1 VSLSCAQGFQLAGG
15 FPLRECTSDGF
26 WSGSSNGGSGGGGS
40 GNLHGGAS
48 AKFVK
53 GSSPLG
59 KAKKFESA
67 LSPKGI
73 ALVKPQCLRNL
84 HSKGAAYSDDA
95 SDTLIEWVKFEQQRA
110 AVGTKSMPSSSRDHP
125 LGSLSPT
132 STMLGGASSARFY
145 AASPNVGHAK
155 HSRKDM
161 TEFLESCGLA
171 YLQTALSV
179 AMPGSVQN
187 ASAFAVNQREA
198 PSLSQLLVLIT
209 RHGAL
214 SAANIWPRD
223 RRRLLACAQDYLFT
237 GWKSR

>member
-1 VSLSCAQGFQLAGG
+1 
-15 FPLRECTSDGF
+15 
-26 WSGSSNGGSGGGGS
+26 
-40 GNLHGGAS
+40 
-48 AKFVK
+48 
-53 GSSPLG
+53 
-59 KAKKFESA
+59 
-67 LSPKGI
+67 
-73 ALVKPQCLRNL
+73 
-84 HSKGAAYSDDA
+84 
-95 SDTLIEWVKFEQQRA
+95 
-110 AVGTKSMPSSSRDHP
+110 
-125 LGSLSPT
+125 
-132 STMLGGASSARFY
+132 
-145 AASPNVGHAK
+145 
-155 HSRKDM
+155 M